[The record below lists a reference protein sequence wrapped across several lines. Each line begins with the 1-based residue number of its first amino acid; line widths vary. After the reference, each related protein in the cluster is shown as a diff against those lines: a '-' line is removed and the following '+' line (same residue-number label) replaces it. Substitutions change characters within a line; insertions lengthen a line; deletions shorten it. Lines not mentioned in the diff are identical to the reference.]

1 MTAARQTTI
10 AAALAEIDT
19 LRADLNNCRRFR
31 GVLQKEIQG
40 LRRQVADRDGRIASL
55 QSQLSWRA
63 GR

>member
-10 AAALAEIDT
+10 AAALEQIDT
-19 LRADLNNCRRFR
+19 LRADLDNCRRFR
-31 GVLQKEIQG
+31 GALQREIQL

>member
-10 AAALAEIDT
+10 AAALEQIDT
-19 LRADLNNCRRFR
+19 LRADLDNCRRFR